1 MPFHG
6 RNVRGPASKWRKDI
20 VPRAID
26 ETPPTAPTC
35 PQQPVHHDAADD
47 APPKPPERPNKPR
60 PRTGTFAPLWLRPR
74 ADEVDRDPRA
84 LTDAHRRRL
93 DGGRLLAT
101 SPRLDWAKLLRR
113 TYAVD
118 VLVCPH
124 CHGPT
129 RIVAAITDPAVI
141 GKILEH
147 VREPPARAP
156 PSGARDPDD
165 HAVDEPAWLVS
176 PRSTSKAERA
186 TMRGRGGH
194 SPTPRRPPAEPR
206 PRRGC
211 GRSERPQRDPA
222 SVLVELRGCY
232 VMSTRPLE
240 SVGDG
245 LHFLP

>member
-20 VPRAID
+20 VPRRLD

-35 PQQPVHHDAADD
+35 PHQPIHHDAADD

-74 ADEVDRDPRA
+74 ADEIDRDPRA

-186 TMRGRGGH
+186 TMPSGPRAVARRASHARGAVAGD
-194 SPTPRRPPAEPR
+194 
-206 PRRGC
+206 
-211 GRSERPQRDPA
+211 QRDRG

-232 VMSTRPLE
+232 VMSTRALE
-240 SVGDG
+240 SVRDG
-245 LHFLP
+245 LHFLCAVPD